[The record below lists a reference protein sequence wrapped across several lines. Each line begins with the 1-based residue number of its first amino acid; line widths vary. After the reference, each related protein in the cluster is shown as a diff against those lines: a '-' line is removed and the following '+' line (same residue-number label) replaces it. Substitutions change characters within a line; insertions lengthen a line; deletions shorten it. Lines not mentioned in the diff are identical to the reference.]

1 VYIFSFAFAAMV
13 AIIQFILGQF
23 GIVLWKVQSII
34 GTGIEDLGIMEI
46 RSSGFSL
53 ESSHFANYIIP
64 GFFLIGYLKNRRTNL
79 FSRQAMNI
87 FFCLI
92 LVALVLSVSRLAWL
106 FIGLFFLY
114 QIMFEYTYIK
124 KVVAIVLCIAIATY
138 AGVYIAASFKDF
150 NINSIS
156 AYEDVGKNV
165 NAESSAV
172 RFLTVVGQ
180 WNLFIQSPLIGVNFG
195 SIYPFLAPL
204 NPYSEETGAFGGSTI
219 TYILAGCGLVGF
231 SLFVSFIY
239 CISRE
244 LIELVK
250 KCDASKKYILTGMIL
265 STIALILN
273 SITVEHFFKTTNWFH
288 FGVIC
293 ALIKTYRREVCNV

>member
-1 VYIFSFAFAAMV
+1 VYVFSFVFAAMV

-23 GIVLWKVQSII
+23 GIVLWEVQGIR
-34 GTGIEDLGIMEI
+34 GTGIKDLGITEI
-46 RSSGFSL
+46 RSSGFSI
-53 ESSHFANYIIP
+53 EASHFASCIIP

-79 FSRQAMNI
+79 FSRQAMNV

-92 LVALVLSVSRLAWL
+92 LIALVLSVSRLAWL

-114 QIMFEYTYIK
+114 QIMFEYTFIK
-124 KVVAIVLCIAIATY
+124 KVVAIVPCIAIAAY
-138 AGVYIAASFKDF
+138 AGVYIAASFHDF
-150 NINSIS
+150 NINTIS
-156 AYEDVGKNV
+156 SYGDVNRGS
-165 NAESSAV
+165 ESTAV
-172 RFLTVVGQ
+172 RFLAIVGE

-195 SIYPFLAPL
+195 SVYPLIGVL
-204 NPYSEETGAFGGSTI
+204 NPYDGETGSFGGSTI

-239 CISRE
+239 CIIYK
-244 LIELVK
+244 LIQLAK
-250 KCDASKKYILTGMIL
+250 KCDANKRYILIGIIL

-293 ALIKTYRREVCNV
+293 AVIKAYGREVCNV